1 MYDAIPIRQVRE
13 DKGLVYSIT
22 FSIRQYE
29 SCFRH
34 GVAVV
39 QLNPDPN
46 QVDATLAATRTSLLS
61 LLEGPPTPQELREA
75 QAPLITGIRTAM
87 QHNEWWLGRCTSLAH
102 HGGHGDA
109 GLASLRGVPEFYAA
123 LGLADVRRAARLYL
137 PAHNL
142 QRAWTVVGISGT
154 ELPPK

>member
-1 MYDAIPIRQVRE
+1 
-13 DKGLVYSIT
+13 VYSIT

-34 GVAVV
+34 GIAMV

-46 QVDATLAATRTSLLS
+46 QVDDTLAATRQSLLS
-61 LLEGPPTPQELREA
+61 LLDSNSRPPTPQELREA

-102 HGGHGDA
+102 HGGLGDA

-123 LGLADVRRAARLYL
+123 LGAADVRRAARLYL
-137 PAHNL
+137 PADNL
-142 QRAWTVVGISGT
+142 QRAWTVVGVSGT
-154 ELPPK
+154 QL